1 MGDSTKE
8 SHRKLMAQENGVAP
22 LAQYIEDTA
31 NCNEKDPMLS
41 NKLEMQSLKN
51 EKNIIEKTALKRM
64 LTHDLEMRYKDEP
77 LTDETTCGYWIF
89 QGNCFQR

>member
-8 SHRKLMAQENGVAP
+8 SDRKVMAQENGVAP
-22 LAQYIEDTA
+22 LSQYIEETT

-51 EKNIIEKTALKRM
+51 EKNIVEKTALKRM
-64 LTHDLEMRYKDEP
+64 LTHDLEIRFKDEP

-89 QGNCFQR
+89 RGNFLQR